1 MKYTIHREPFTF
13 IVIDDWLDSNTNLCM
28 LDHVNDLIP
37 YMQTS
42 KVGSDVGSVI
52 VPDIKSSKNLWL
64 FQHHA
69 RYPGHHN
76 LAAQMEDLFWKN
88 EATKLQAIFK
98 ETKDSLYETMLYT
111 DRSQLLL
118 SKYEEGDH
126 YGWHRDYNPTVT
138 MNYMLAREP
147 LKFEGGEFV
156 FGTWDQGHEEYKVDF
171 KNNRLVIFPSRVP
184 HCVRPVTNFLGN
196 SSEARFTIQYWSKL
210 RESRET

>member
-13 IVIDDWLDSNTNLCM
+13 IVIDDWLDSETNHLI
-28 LDHVNDLIP
+28 LDQVAGLIP

-42 KVGSDVGSVI
+42 KVGSEVGSVI
-52 VPDIKSSKNLWL
+52 VPDLKSSKNLWL
-64 FQHHA
+64 FQHFTAH
-69 RYPGHHN
+69 PSQQN
-76 LAAQMEDLFWKN
+76 LATQMEDLFWKQDK
-88 EATKLQAIFK
+88 TKLQSIFK

-147 LKFEGGEFV
+147 LKFSGGEFV
-156 FGTWDQGHEEYKVDF
+156 FGTWDHGREEYKVDF

-184 HCVRPVTNFLGN
+184 HCVRPVTNFMGN
-196 SSEARFTIQYWSKL
+196 STEARFTIQYWSKL
-210 RESRET
+210 RETQET